1 MRNVIIHMLNKISTM
16 DAESKQLTAQVEAQ
30 SLLISAL
37 MLTLG
42 KDGGP
47 SEMISSVS
55 KAINSV
61 LAASDDLI
69 KSDAELLLAKFQE
82 LLEMTSLIEQADDTI
97 SQQSIDNFASL
108 PDQEPKNAL

>member
-16 DAESKQLTAQVEAQ
+16 DAASKQLTAQVEAQ

-37 MLTLG
+37 MLTIG
-42 KDGGP
+42 KEGGP
-47 SEMISSVS
+47 SEMIGSVS

-61 LAASDDLI
+61 LASSDDLI
-69 KSDAELLLAKFQE
+69 KSDAELLLSKFQE
-82 LLEMTSLIEQADDTI
+82 LLEMTSLIEKADETI

-108 PDQEPKNAL
+108 KEEEPKSPL